1 MRQGDPLD
9 TETMIGAQASN
20 DQLEKI
26 LSYIEIGKCEGATR
40 RHRRGACRAGRDLN
54 GGYYVPPTIFTG
66 NNKMRVFQEEIFGP
80 VVAVTS
86 FADYDDAISIAND
99 TLYGLGAGV
108 WSRDGNTAYRAGPR
122 HQGGSG
128 LDELLSRL
136 PGARRVRWIQAVRH
150 RPREPQDDARPL
162 PADQEP
168 AGVLQQQG
176 PRVLLSTGPVT
187 QPLKHIHDW
196 KEAMTS
202 ILDSPTT
209 LDTTTDTMR
218 AAVVTEFGAP
228 LEISDLEVPTPGFGE
243 ALVKVET
250 SGVCHTDLHA
260 AHGDWPV
267 KPQPPFVPGH
277 EGYGTVVA
285 LGAGVDDLKVGDKVG
300 NAWLW
305 SACGSCEYCRTGWE
319 TLCES
324 QKNGGYSVNGSF
336 GTYML
341 VNAAYAPRI
350 PDNVDPLEIAPILCA
365 GVTVYKGLK
374 VTDTRPGQWVAIS
387 GIGGLGHIA
396 VQYARAM
403 GLRVVAIDVDDS
415 KLALATRLGAE
426 VVVNASTSDVV
437 AEVQKATGGVH
448 GVLVTAVHP
457 QAFGQAIGLARRGGT
472 IVFNGLPPGD
482 FPAPIFDIVLK
493 GLTIRGSIVGTR
505 QDMAEALDFYARGLI
520 HPTVASAGLDDIND
534 VFAKMERGQID
545 GRIVIDYRNG

>member
-1 MRQGDPLD
+1 MTQ
-9 TETMIGAQASN
+9 
-20 DQLEKI
+20 
-26 LSYIEIGKCEGATR
+26 
-40 RHRRGACRAGRDLN
+40 
-54 GGYYVPPTIFTG
+54 TI
-66 NNKMRVFQEEIFGP
+66 
-80 VVAVTS
+80 
-86 FADYDDAISIAND
+86 
-99 TLYGLGAGV
+99 
-108 WSRDGNTAYRAGPR
+108 
-122 HQGGSG
+122 
-128 LDELLSRL
+128 
-136 PGARRVRWIQAVRH
+136 
-150 RPREPQDDARPL
+150 
-162 PADQEP
+162 
-168 AGVLQQQG
+168 
-176 PRVLLSTGPVT
+176 
-187 QPLKHIHDW
+187 
-196 KEAMTS
+196 
-202 ILDSPTT
+202 DSPATAGAPT
-209 LDTTTDTMR
+209 ETMR
-218 AAVVTEFGAP
+218 AARSPELGGQLQVE
-228 LEISDLEVPTPGFGE
+228 DLDPPVPGYGE
-243 ALVKVET
+243 ALVKLET

-267 KPQPPFVPGH
+267 KPHPPFIPGH

-285 LGAGVDDLKVGDKVG
+285 LGEGVNDLKVGDKVG

-305 SACGSCEYCRTGWE
+305 SACGTCEYCRTGWE

-336 GTYML
+336 GSYML
-341 VNAAYAPRI
+341 VNTAYAARI
-350 PDNVDPLEIAPILCA
+350 PENVDPLEVAPILCA

-387 GIGGLGHIA
+387 GIGGLGQVA

-403 GLRVVAIDVDDS
+403 GLRVVAVDIDDS

-426 VVVNASTSDVV
+426 VAVNARTSDVV

-520 HPTVASAGLDDIND
+520 HPTVASAGLDDING

-545 GRIVIDYRNG
+545 GRVVIDYANHR